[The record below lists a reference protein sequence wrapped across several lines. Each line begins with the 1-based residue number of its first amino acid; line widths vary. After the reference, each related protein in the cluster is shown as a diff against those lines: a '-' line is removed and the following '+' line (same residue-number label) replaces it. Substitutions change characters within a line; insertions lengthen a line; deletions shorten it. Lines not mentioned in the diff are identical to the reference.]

1 MLTLKQKR
9 FCEYL
14 VGECEGNATESA
26 KRAGYSSQT
35 AGKNTTNMLKSKEV
49 QEYLKQLQDEIK
61 DKYTEKV
68 VEVKTYNIAS
78 IAEIPAFW
86 TSIFSDET
94 QRTVDR
100 LKASEL
106 LAKAQGMFIQ
116 DW

>member
-26 KRAGYSSQT
+26 KRAGYSSQKEK
-35 AGKNTTNMLKSKEV
+35 KNTTNILKSKEV

-68 VEVKTYNIAS
+68 VEVNKYNIAS
-78 IAEIPAFW
+78 IAEIQAFW
-86 TSIFSDET
+86 TTIFKDEN

-106 LAKAQGMFIQ
+106 LAKAQGMFVQ